1 MQCIFFRND
10 VCFANPQIPA
20 LLGKYKPEK
29 EVQEKYCKTE
39 NFVKCPR
46 LKATFAYLKA
56 SKGE

>member
-29 EVQEKYCKTE
+29 EVQDKYCRSE
-39 NFVKCPR
+39 NFVNCPR
-46 LKATFAYLKA
+46 LNMIFSYLKA
-56 SKGE
+56 LKGE